1 MCCSALLCILKVSQ
15 EDDSSLLQL
24 PGNLSCAGLFHSGPL
39 AGHMGRKEEACSTSN
54 ENCVGKG
61 VGHSVVQA
69 PSSGAA
75 LVESKCSFPPTVFSA
90 DFYANMIVGG
100 STEKGLMA
108 VAERLLLPKAVPM
121 LF

>member
-1 MCCSALLCILKVSQ
+1 M
-15 EDDSSLLQL
+15 
-24 PGNLSCAGLFHSGPL
+24 
-39 AGHMGRKEEACSTSN
+39 
-54 ENCVGKG
+54 GKG

-69 PSSGAA
+69 PSAGAA

-121 LF
+121 LFQEHCTRTMAVGGKG